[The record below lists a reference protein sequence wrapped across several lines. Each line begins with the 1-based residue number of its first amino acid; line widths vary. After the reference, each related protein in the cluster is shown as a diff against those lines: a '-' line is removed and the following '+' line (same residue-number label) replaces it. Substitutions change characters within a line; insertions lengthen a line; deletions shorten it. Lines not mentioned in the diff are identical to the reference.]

1 MEKNLSPSAP
11 APDSGITAP
20 HLIGAREDHE
30 ALLYT
35 PYPDGNVRCHLC
47 SHHCLIPDGKR
58 GICHVRENH
67 GGKLYTLIYG
77 RAVTAQVDPIEKKP
91 LYHFHPGSN
100 VYSIGTQ
107 GCNFRCRWCQNWEIS
122 QVAREEVIEGAF
134 LPPKQIVQTAWAQGS
149 RSIAYTYNEP
159 TVFFEYVYDTAR
171 LARSAGLSNVL
182 VTNGYMGAAMLAA
195 SWPFLDAANVDL
207 KAFRD
212 ETYKRHVGARLQP
225 VLDSIRIM
233 KSLPIWLELTTLII
247 PGINDDPAELRDLVG
262 FIVEELGPDTPWHVN
277 RFVPSHRMIDRP
289 PTPIETL
296 KRARE
301 IGKEE
306 GLLHVYV
313 GNVAEREGRD
323 TLCPGCGRVLIHR
336 TNLGTVTNFIGN
348 GACPDCGTSIAGVGM
363 RREN

>member
-1 MEKNLSPSAP
+1 MEKSTSNSTP
-11 APDSGITAP
+11 APDSTGTAP
-20 HLIGAREDHE
+20 HHIRAYDRHE
-30 ALLYT
+30 ALVYL
-35 PYPDGNVRCHLC
+35 PYPDGKVRCHLC
-47 SHHCLIPDGKR
+47 SHHCLIPEGKR
-58 GICHVRENH
+58 GICHVRENR
-67 GGKLYTLIYG
+67 GGKLYTLAYG
-77 RAVTAQVDPIEKKP
+77 RGVSTHVDPIEKKP
-91 LYHFHPGSN
+91 LYHFHPGSTA
-100 VYSIGTQ
+100 YSVGTQ

-122 QVAREEVIEGAF
+122 QIAREKVIEGGF
-134 LPPKQIVQTAWAQGS
+134 LPPEQIVQIALACGS

-171 LARSAGLSNVL
+171 LARLAGLMNVL
-182 VTNGYMGAAMLAA
+182 VTNGYMSIATLTAM
-195 SWPFLDAANVDL
+195 WPFLDAANVDL

-212 ETYKRHVGARLQP
+212 ETYRRYVGARLQP
-225 VLDSIRIM
+225 VLDAVRIM
-233 KSLPIWLELTTLII
+233 KSLPTWLELTTLII
-247 PGINDDPAELRDLVG
+247 PGINDDPAELHELAG
-262 FIVEELGPDTPWHVN
+262 FIVKELGPDTPWHIS
-277 RFVPSHRMIDRP
+277 RFFPSHRMTDRP

-313 GNVAEREGRD
+313 GNVAERGGQD
-323 TLCPGCGRVLIHR
+323 TLCPGCGRVLLHR